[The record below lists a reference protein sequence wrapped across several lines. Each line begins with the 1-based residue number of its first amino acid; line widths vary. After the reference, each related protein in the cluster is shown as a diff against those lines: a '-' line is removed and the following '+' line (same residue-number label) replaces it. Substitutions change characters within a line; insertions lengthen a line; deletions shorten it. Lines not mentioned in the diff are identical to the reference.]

1 MTKPLLTPAQEAE
14 ALRRYMLAR
23 SLRKQAAQ
31 YKSTILAERFDM
43 TRGRIDRLINIGL
56 DAALASK
63 SYQSHTPEAL
73 RELQSCLDRRAELL
87 SQVAEHTALK
97 IAADLGVNYRKLMQD
112 MEYKIGRDAGKPAP
126 KVEREKTCPVA
137 WFLTMPAV
145 SAGQSMGY
153 Y

>member
-1 MTKPLLTPAQEAE
+1 
-14 ALRRYMLAR
+14 
-23 SLRKQAAQ
+23 
-31 YKSTILAERFDM
+31 M
-43 TRGRIDRLINIGL
+43 TRGRIDRFITIGL

-87 SQVAEHTALK
+87 SRVAKHTALK

-112 MEYKIGRDAGKPAP
+112 MEYKIGRDAGKPVP